1 MGAHSHALLSISTY
15 LFLIASTAVSII
27 APLHS
32 RADEELS
39 PLEPKHWVAAES
51 LHRARHDHP
60 APPNIAKLTEQLP
73 QTPIPNSF
81 PLEERS
87 ANSPLPPPPPQGKDK
102 ILLGYR
108 VPPGTATRMTWV
120 PSQGFTGLDVD
131 TPVLVVNGKRTG
143 KTLCITAA
151 IHGDELNGIEMVRQI
166 MYSLN
171 PSSLKGTVVGVPIVN
186 MLAFGRNSRY
196 LPDRR
201 DLNRHFPGSPSG
213 SLAARFAYSFFN
225 DIVRHCDALVD
236 LHTGS
241 FHRTNLTQVRADL
254 SHKNVYNLAHAFG
267 YVVVL
272 NTPGNDH
279 SLRSAAVSAGIP
291 TVTMEAGEP
300 LRLQKS
306 VVREGV
312 EALRILLKKRNMIEH
327 SVFWREPEPA
337 FYQST
342 WVRSQNSGIL
352 FSKVK
357 LGANVVRGDV
367 LGTITNPVTSEQ
379 ATIKSPYSGKI
390 IGMALDQF
398 VLPGFASYHIGIAS
412 QDKVSIPTAL
422 SPDQDSLEDE

>member
-1 MGAHSHALLSISTY
+1 M
-15 LFLIASTAVSII
+15 
-27 APLHS
+27 
-32 RADEELS
+32 
-39 PLEPKHWVAAES
+39 EPKYWVAAES
-51 LHRARHDHP
+51 LQLAHHNHP
-60 APPNIAKLTEQLP
+60 APPPIERLTEKLP
-73 QTPIPNSF
+73 QTSRPNTF
-81 PLEERS
+81 PYKES
-87 ANSPLPPPPPQGKDK
+87 AAFSLLPPPVPQGKDK

-131 TPVLVVNGKRTG
+131 TPVLVVNGERPG

-151 IHGDELNGIEMVRQI
+151 VHGDELNGIEMVRQI
-166 MYSLN
+166 MYGLN
-171 PSSLKGTVVGVPIVN
+171 PSSLRGTVVGVPIVN
-186 MLAFGRNSRY
+186 LLAFGRNSRY

-201 DLNRHFPGSPSG
+201 DLNRHFPGSPNG
-213 SLAARFAYSFFN
+213 SLASRFAYSFFN

-254 SHKNVYNLAHAFG
+254 SHTSVYDLAHAFG

-272 NTPGNDH
+272 NTSGNDH

-300 LRLQKS
+300 LRMQKHI
-306 VVREGV
+306 VREGV
-312 EALRILLKKRNMIEH
+312 EALKILLKKRNMIDH
-327 SVFWREPEPA
+327 SLFWREPEPA

-342 WVRSQNSGIL
+342 WVRSQDSGIL
-352 FSKVK
+352 FSRVK
-357 LGANVVRGDV
+357 LGANVVRGDI

-379 ATIKSPYSGKI
+379 ATIKSPYAGKI

-398 VLPGFASYHIGIAS
+398 VLPGFASYHIGIVTK
-412 QDKVSIPTAL
+412 DKDSLPTAHN
-422 SPDQDSLEDE
+422 PDQDSLEDE